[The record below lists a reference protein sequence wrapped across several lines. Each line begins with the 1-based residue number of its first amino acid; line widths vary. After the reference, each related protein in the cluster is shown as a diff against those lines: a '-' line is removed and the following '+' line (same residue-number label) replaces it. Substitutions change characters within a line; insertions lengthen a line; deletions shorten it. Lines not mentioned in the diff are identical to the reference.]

1 MRIHNFD
8 FGFIY
13 LKLRKML
20 SNININNTLMFII
33 NYFIHLSIQSIFYYE
48 IKSWYKFIKKK
59 K

>member
-48 IKSWYKFIKKK
+48 IKS
-59 K
+59 